1 MQTRPLPSPNLASR
15 FCFKTQR
22 HRFLNPIAVIHHILS
37 APLEY
42 LAKSATWDC
51 LFPGTDFAADK
62 KDDAQPETR
71 KVCVDV
77 QGKDGKPVM
86 DPKTN
91 KPKQQCKEVKA
102 HQKHEATK
110 IEDAK
115 KEVKK

>member
-1 MQTRPLPSPNLASR
+1 MKQFLTAFVLSLSLTLPA
-15 FCFKTQR
+15 
-22 HRFLNPIAVIHHILS
+22 
-37 APLEY
+37 Y
-42 LAKSATWDC
+42 
-51 LFPGTDFAADK
+51 AADDK
-62 KDDAQPETR
+62 AETR

-115 KEVKK
+115 KDAKK

>member
-1 MQTRPLPSPNLASR
+1 MKQFFTAFVLSFSLTLPA
-15 FCFKTQR
+15 
-22 HRFLNPIAVIHHILS
+22 
-37 APLEY
+37 Y
-42 LAKSATWDC
+42 
-51 LFPGTDFAADK
+51 AADDK
-62 KDDAQPETR
+62 AEKR

-115 KEVKK
+115 KDTKK

>member
-1 MQTRPLPSPNLASR
+1 MKQFLTAFVLGLAL
-15 FCFKTQR
+15 TI
-22 HRFLNPIAVIHHILS
+22 PA
-37 APLEY
+37 Y
-42 LAKSATWDC
+42 AT
-51 LFPGTDFAADK
+51 DK
-62 KDDAQPETR
+62 KDDAKPETR

>member
-1 MQTRPLPSPNLASR
+1 MKYFLTALLALGLG
-15 FCFKTQR
+15 FQV
-22 HRFLNPIAVIHHILS
+22 AE
-37 APLEY
+37 AE
-42 LAKSATWDC
+42 
-51 LFPGTDFAADK
+51 DK
-62 KDDAQPETR
+62 KPETR

-91 KPKQQCKEVKA
+91 KPKQDCKEVKQ
-102 HQKHEATK
+102 HEKHEATK

>member
-1 MQTRPLPSPNLASR
+1 MKYFLA
-15 FCFKTQR
+15 T
-22 HRFLNPIAVIHHILS
+22 LLAVGLTFQ
-37 APLEY
+37 
-42 LAKSATWDC
+42 LAQAEE
-51 LFPGTDFAADK
+51 K
-62 KDDAQPETR
+62 KAETR

-115 KEVKK
+115 KDTKK